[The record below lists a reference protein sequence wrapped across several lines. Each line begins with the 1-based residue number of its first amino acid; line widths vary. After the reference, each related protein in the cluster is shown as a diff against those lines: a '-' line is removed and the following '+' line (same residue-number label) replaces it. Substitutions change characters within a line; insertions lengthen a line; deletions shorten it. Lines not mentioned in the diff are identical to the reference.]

1 MMPKGYHMY
10 AVSAGV
16 QGRINQPHNTIL
28 LLFYILYISDI
39 GCYYYV

>member
-1 MMPKGYHMY
+1 MPIGYHMY

-16 QGRINQPHNTIL
+16 QGRINTIL
-28 LLFYILYISDI
+28 LLFYIVYISDI